1 MYEELEPFILWLS
14 SRCKAIFTRL
24 CCKIYF
30 FFFFNFVDGAIF
42 YFIYIISFVD
52 IFPTFNWYLEIG
64 AESQPQVQPVFFGPV
79 PYVFWIILHGQLCS
93 CTRQKQLRLR
103 KEWAKN
109 WRTLQNITLTLCA
122 VEARLPE
129 FRCPYSSQSLGDLAC
144 GISPS
149 NQQFVCCLLS
159 DIWNPTCC
167 YTTKTQQ

>member
-1 MYEELEPFILWLS
+1 M
-14 SRCKAIFTRL
+14 
-24 CCKIYF
+24 
-30 FFFFNFVDGAIF
+30 DGAIF
-42 YFIYIISFVD
+42 YLIYIISFVD
-52 IFPTFNWYLEIG
+52 KFPTFNWYLEIG

-129 FRCPYSSQSLGDLAC
+129 LGVLTLVNPWEIWPVAFFPVTSSLRAAFSLTSGILRAVIPPRRSSRPSSPASVMNCFALA
-144 GISPS
+144 PR
-149 NQQFVCCLLS
+149 VK
-159 DIWNPTCC
+159 
-167 YTTKTQQ
+167 YTNAQGHFA

>member
-14 SRCKAIFTRL
+14 SRCKAVFTRL
-24 CCKIYF
+24 CCKIF

-52 IFPTFNWYLEIG
+52 KFPTFNRYLEIG

-79 PYVFWIILHGQLCS
+79 PSVFWIILHGQLCS
-93 CTRQKQLRLR
+93 CTRQQQLRLR

-109 WRTLQNITLTLCA
+109 RRPLQNITLPCA

-129 FRCPYSSQSLGDLAC
+129 LGVLNSSRSLGDLAC
-144 GISPS
+144 SS
-149 NQQFVCCLLS
+149 SLCNQQFACCLLAAA
-159 DIWNPTCC
+159 WKPTCC
-167 YTTKTQQ
+167 GTTETQQ